1 MKAVFAILFLA
12 FIALTYAKSYD
23 EVKEEIKN
31 EVEREIF
38 EDLEE
43 ESDELDNYVEE
54 SNDAKPWR
62 RWRRAVRRIRWRK
75 VVPYIP
81 AIVRA
86 AGKK

>member
-43 ESDELDNYVEE
+43 ESDELDNDVEE
-54 SNDAKPWR
+54 FNDAKPWR
-62 RWRRAVRRIRWRK
+62 RWRRIRWRK
-75 VVPYIP
+75 IVPYIP
-81 AIVRA
+81 AIVKA